1 VKALVHVL
9 LLLTLVSS
17 AAFAQTPTGQEVNA
31 TVGGY
36 TYIEPGDTSISIH
49 GPKIGGEYIA
59 TVSLNQR
66 RHWFAQ
72 ADARGLVGNATY
84 TGWCSPF
91 LIRPNTTSPN
101 GYELD
106 IGDPSPCSENG
117 DRDWYVEGRAL
128 AGKDVIGSRWTYSP
142 YAGVGVR
149 HLSNGTTGIN
159 GFRTDDY
166 LSVPL
171 GMTARTTVAAQ
182 HALSVNLEFDPLIH
196 GWQKTRDSALGG
208 GDIPA
213 TRTAPAFT
221 INGFSDVS
229 FSQHRGWAL
238 RASAKYRVTRRWS
251 VEPYYVHWRVSA
263 SPVSYETATF
273 TVNNI
278 TAREQLG
285 AYEPLNLTRE
295 LGVKLGVHF

>member
-1 VKALVHVL
+1 VKALAHVL

-17 AAFAQTPTGQEVNA
+17 AAFGQTPTGQEVNA

-91 LIRPNTTSPN
+91 LIRPNNTSPN

-142 YAGVGVR
+142 YAGAGVR

-166 LSVPL
+166 LYVPL
-171 GMTARTTVAAQ
+171 GMTARTTVASQ
-182 HALSVNLEFDPLIH
+182 HALSANLEFDPLIH

-238 RASAKYRVTRRWS
+238 RASAKYQVTRRWS